1 MPTTMMMRYERETV
15 AAAMRAVI
23 CCLLAL
29 SFVVITAFPIRADQ
43 AEEPLQAEQVVETI
57 RPLRFETSPLDL
69 VGSNESVVG
78 EPCCEGDRF
87 WLINTRHLTSR
98 ARCVNLEQ
106 PEFAVFQIR
115 PRQRSVGV
123 TLDDYLRAVGQRR
136 RVVVYVHGN
145 RVPARE
151 AVQRG
156 LSIHRK
162 VKCFRSKESV
172 DWVIWSWPSD
182 KQGILIRD
190 ARIKAARTDGQGLYL
205 GWLLRRHAEVEAET
219 TLIGYSFGGR
229 IITGSLHAAA
239 GGSLA
244 GRQLPGEPLRAANFD
259 AGLVAPAV
267 DSHWLTNRGY
277 HRLAT
282 QNLNR
287 LVLLYNRRDAVL
299 KRYWLV
305 DRVRGRMA
313 LGYSGPTAFAPR
325 FDGTRLPVRS
335 RDCSPSIGIQHDEM
349 DYYRKSCRADLVMAR
364 LIDDFYVN
372 E

>member
-1 MPTTMMMRYERETV
+1 MMLRYERETA
-15 AAAMRAVI
+15 AAAMRAVTI
-23 CCLLAL
+23 CLLAT
-29 SFVVITAFPIRADQ
+29 FVVLITAIPIRADQ
-43 AEEPLQAEQVVETI
+43 AEEPPQANRAEQI
-57 RPLRFETSPLDL
+57 IQPLQIEHAPSEGVSSDASF
-69 VGSNESVVG
+69 VCES
-78 EPCCEGDRF
+78 CDEGDRF

-98 ARCVNLEQ
+98 ARCVDLEQ
-106 PEFAVFQIR
+106 PGFAVFRLR
-115 PRQRSVGV
+115 PCQPSEHV
-123 TLDDYLRAVGQRR
+123 TIDDYLNAVGQRR
-136 RVVVYVHGN
+136 SVVVYVHGN

-151 AVQRG
+151 AIQRG

-162 VKCFRSKESV
+162 IKCFRSGRSI

-190 ARIKAARTDGQGLYL
+190 ARIKASRTDGQGLYL
-205 GWLLRRHAEVEAET
+205 GWLLRRHAEVQAET

-244 GRQLPGEPLRAANFD
+244 GRQLPGQPLLGANID

-267 DSHWLTNRGY
+267 DSHWLTDRGY

-287 LVLLYNRRDAVL
+287 LVLLYNCRDAVL

-313 LGYSGPTAFAPR
+313 LGYSGPTSFAPR
-325 FDGTRLPVRS
+325 FDGTKLPVRS

-349 DYYRKSCRADLVMAR
+349 DYYRKSCRADSEMAK